1 MTYFDQAKSYVLS
14 DSSVTDKSCQL
25 SQHIAKL
32 QAMSKWTF
40 LVGVALL
47 LGPASRGAL
56 AQGITATIVGTVKDP
71 QGALVPGA
79 TVKATN
85 AATGLAQSTTTDGQ
99 AEYRLGNLAVG
110 RYDVEV
116 EASGFEK
123 YLQSNIVL
131 SVDQTQTIDVSLKV
145 GTQMQTVTVSTAP
158 LS

>member
-56 AQGITATIVGTVKDP
+56 AQGITATIVGTV
-71 QGALVPGA
+71 QGSAGSSSPRRDSEGYQCCDRARAIDYNGRPGR
-79 TVKATN
+79 VSSWK
-85 AATGLAQSTTTDGQ
+85 SRRGQ
-99 AEYRLGNLAVG
+99 V
-110 RYDVEV
+110 
-116 EASGFEK
+116 
-123 YLQSNIVL
+123 
-131 SVDQTQTIDVSLKV
+131 
-145 GTQMQTVTVSTAP
+145 
-158 LS
+158 